1 MQINPELFIDPNDF
15 FEKLGEPTMGSS
27 VKIIVIVAVTNTIPI
42 FYLIYLVWNTFQP
55 GVLKLAV
62 MFGTVL
68 GAISGIFG
76 TFVIWFITTCAI
88 VAVSGLLFDGK
99 GTLRKAMKYIS
110 WGFIPA
116 IIAGLLS
123 SLLILVS
130 LQGVVIP
137 ERPETMAQS
146 VVRAQQ
152 GVITVFIAIIRSMS
166 LIWMGVL
173 WTFGI
178 KHARKISIREAAVS
192 AAPPVVFGII
202 WIVMQST

>member
-1 MQINPELFIDPNDF
+1 MNFKFFIDPNHF
-15 FEKLGEPTMGSS
+15 FEKLDESTMRNSI
-27 VKIIVIVAVTNTIPI
+27 KIIIIVALTNTIPI
-42 FYLIYLVWNTFQP
+42 FYLMYLVWDTFQP

-62 MFGTVL
+62 MFGMVL

-99 GTLRKAMKYIS
+99 GTLQQAMKYIS

-137 ERPETMAQS
+137 ERPETMTQS
-146 VVRAQQ
+146 VVGAQQ
-152 GVITVFIAIIRSMS
+152 GVITILIATIRSIS

-192 AAPPVVFGII
+192 AAPPVVFGIA
-202 WIVMQST
+202 WVMMQST